1 MENIIKAFIS
11 VFFTLILVCTG
22 FSIITAVNNGRN
34 ADSFLADSVA
44 RIENSNYAP
53 SVIAACQNDAAN
65 HTPEYTLDV
74 SVAECENDAT
84 KKYGSAT
91 LTYELKIPFIGY
103 SVEKKN
109 YSDIR

>member
-1 MENIIKAFIS
+1 MENIIKAFTS
-11 VFFTLILVCTG
+11 VFFTLLLVCTG

-44 RIENSNYAP
+44 KIENSNYAP
-53 SVIAACQNDAAN
+53 AVISACQDDAAN
-65 HTPEYTLDV
+65 HVPAYTLDV
-74 SVAECENDAT
+74 DVAECVNDST

-91 LTYELKIPFIGY
+91 LTYEFKIPFIGY